1 MANKKKSPDDQ
12 GNMMDTIADVDVAPE
27 APEMPSESSAAPES
41 PEIQRVAEPAPK
53 VAPQPVTT
61 KRGGF
66 APLLLGGLIA
76 GGIGY
81 GAANT
86 VTLES
91 WLRGT
96 PTLTAT
102 VASQLDAQASAIAS
116 LKAELASA
124 NAAVTSLDGKVA
136 NLSKAPD
143 LGQTVSD
150 LASKLSALQAEVK
163 TQDDALKQA
172 VATLGSANAAGQTSG
187 AGSATLSDAAAQQLR
202 ALVDQQHTEN
212 LALAAQV
219 KAASDQLSGRID
231 AAEKQAA
238 AATKT
243 VQDAIAL
250 SRVRA
255 AVDAGTPFAAPLAE
269 LTGLGVTVPDA
280 LSSHAASGVPSL
292 SDLQAQ
298 FPAAARAGLAAAL
311 KAKMGGGWTDR
322 LTTFLRVQ
330 TGVRSLTPH
339 AGTDPDA
346 ILSRAQADLTTGRLT
361 DVLAEIKALPDAG
374 QAAMADWVSAAT
386 SRVNVGAALD
396 ALAITLNGK

>member
-1 MANKKKSPDDQ
+1 
-12 GNMMDTIADVDVAPE
+12 GTIADVDVAPE
-27 APEMPSESSAAPES
+27 APEIPVESSATPES
-41 PEIQRVAEPAPK
+41 PEIQRAAEPAPQ
-53 VAPQPVTT
+53 VVPQPVTT
-61 KRGGF
+61 KRRGF
-66 APLLLGGLIA
+66 VPLLLGGLIA

-81 GAANT
+81 SAANT
-86 VTLES
+86 ATLES

-96 PTLTAT
+96 PLPTAII
-102 VASQLDAQASAIAS
+102 ASQLDAQASAIDS

-124 NAAVTSLDGKVA
+124 NAAVASLDGKVA
-136 NLSKAPD
+136 NLSKVSD

-150 LASKLSALQAEVK
+150 LASKFSALQADVK
-163 TQDDALKQA
+163 AQDNALKQA
-172 VATLGSANAAGQTSG
+172 MATLGSANAAGQTAAS
-187 AGSATLSDAAAQQLR
+187 GSATLSEATAQQLR
-202 ALVDQQHTEN
+202 TLVDQQHTEN

-238 AATKT
+238 SATKT
-243 VQDAIAL
+243 VQEAIAL

-255 AVDAGTPFAAPLAE
+255 AFDAGTPYAAPLAE
-269 LTGLGVTVPDA
+269 LTGFGVTVPDA
-280 LSSHAASGVPSL
+280 IAARAASGVPSL
-292 SDLQAQ
+292 RDLQAQ
-298 FPAAARAGLAAAL
+298 FPAAAREGLAAAL

-361 DVLAEIKALPDAG
+361 DVLSEVKALPDAG
-374 QAAMADWVSAAT
+374 QAAMADWVSAAMA
-386 SRVNVGAALD
+386 RVNVGAALD